1 MRLRPPPRPPLR
13 PCVPFVL
20 LALAFPGSI
29 DAAAL
34 GVPDEARVKAIAD
47 MLPEKPQG
55 VGPQIGDRKA
65 WQAVAE
71 HADAR
76 RIVTQAARELASPM
90 PELPDDLYLEFSRN
104 GTRRNY
110 ERVAGARHSRL
121 ARLVIAEC
129 VEDRGR
135 FLPAIEEAIRAIGSQ
150 KAWTLPAHDRA
161 LNNFTGRQIDVD
173 LWTAHVSW
181 TLATADWWLGDKL
194 SGEVRKLVRAELER
208 RTFGPME
215 GYVRRGKPSMWWP
228 TGTNNWN
235 AVCTAGVTGAAL
247 ATIDDRQRRAFYVAV
262 AERSMP
268 YFLSGFTPDGYCS
281 EGLGYWNYGFGHY
294 TLLAETV
301 FQATGGRIDWFAEP
315 RVREVALF
323 GRRMEVLPGVY
334 PAFADCSVKARPDVP
349 TTAFLSRRLGLG
361 LGDVEKRGLLL
372 ADGVPTSLFELGV
385 LGFPNSATAKPAA
398 VQAPPQPL
406 RDWFAEAGIL
416 ICRPGSENPKG
427 MGVALKGG
435 HNAEHHNHNDVGSF
449 VVALAGGTPLL
460 DPGGE
465 VYTARTFSAKRY
477 ESNVL
482 NSFGHPV
489 PRVAGKLHRT
499 GRAAQAKVLK
509 TEFTDRADTL
519 VLDLR
524 SAYDVKELNKLVRTF
539 VFSREGSGC
548 LTVTD
553 EVEFAS
559 PQEFGTALITFA
571 KWRREGDAA
580 LIVGEGAQS
589 VRVEIAARGGEV
601 KLSGEEIEE
610 DCHGGHPTRL
620 GIDLAGPAAT
630 AQITLRIRPA
640 GK

>member
-1 MRLRPPPRPPLR
+1 MQIGTSG
-13 PCVPFVL
+13 VAVVL
-20 LALAFPGSI
+20 LALALAP
-29 DAAAL
+29 DAWGAGV
-34 GVPDEARVKAIAD
+34 GVPDEARVDEIAA

-65 WQAVAE
+65 WQTVATST
-71 HADAR
+71 DGK
-76 RIVTQAARELASPM
+76 RIVTEAARELASPM

-104 GTRRNY
+104 GTRRDY
-110 ERVAGARHSRL
+110 ERVAGARHARL
-121 ARLVIAEC
+121 ARLVTAEC
-129 VEDRGR
+129 IEDRGR
-135 FLPAIEEAIRAIGSQ
+135 FLPAIEDAVRAICAQ
-150 KAWTLPAHDRA
+150 KSWTLPAHDGA

-194 SGEVRKLVRAELER
+194 GGDVRKLVRAELER
-208 RTFGPME
+208 RTFGSME
-215 GYVRRGKPSMWWP
+215 GYVRQGKPSMWWP
-228 TGTNNWN
+228 TGANNWN

-247 ATIDDRQRRAFYVAV
+247 ATIDGRKRRAFYVAV

-268 YFLSGFTPDGYCS
+268 YFLSGFTADGYCS
-281 EGLGYWNYGFGHY
+281 EGLNYWNYGFGHY

-301 FQATGGRIDWFAEP
+301 FQATGGRIDWFAGP

-334 PAFADCSVKARPDVP
+334 PAFADCSVKARPDVA
-349 TTAFLSRRLGLG
+349 TMAFLSRRLGLG
-361 LGDVEKRGLLL
+361 LTDVEKRGLLL
-372 ADGVPTSLFELGV
+372 ADGVPSGLFELGL
-385 LGFPNSATAKPAA
+385 LGFPNSATAKEAA
-398 VQAPPQPL
+398 GEAAPQQPL

-489 PRVAGKLHRT
+489 PRVAGKLQRT
-499 GRAAQAKVLK
+499 GRAAQGKVLK
-509 TEFTDRADTL
+509 TAFTDRADTL

-580 LIVGEGAQS
+580 LIVGEGSQS
-589 VRVEIAARGGEV
+589 VRVETAARGGEV
-601 KLSGEEIEE
+601 KLSGEEIKE

-630 AQITLRIRPA
+630 AQITLQIRPA